1 MWIDYMREAL
11 KGMPDSIIQRP
22 KGLITVRIDSETGK
36 AANADNPDAM
46 FEIFRLKNAPKP
58 LNKKKQSDLLLENDG
73 VMSIP
78 EELF

>member
-1 MWIDYMREAL
+1 M
-11 KGMPDSIIQRP
+11 
-22 KGLITVRIDSETGK
+22 RIDSKNGEL
-36 AANADNPDAM
+36 ANTENPDAM